1 MVGVKSEDRHR
12 HGEGDAEGEDE
23 EQIAKIER
31 VQSMDSQQ
39 QLHQDQ
45 EEQRNLG

>member
-1 MVGVKSEDRHR
+1 LVGVKSEDRHR

-23 EQIAKIER
+23 EQIAKIVR
-31 VQSMDSQQ
+31 SNDSQQ

-45 EEQRNLG
+45 LEEEQRNLG